1 MVRFMIMRFFFLFLC
16 IFPYAVKAD
25 HYYGGYIT
33 YKHISGQTYEV
44 TLVTYAD
51 NDKENSDR
59 DSVDVIW
66 GDGVKEYI
74 QRVNNLGNGETVF
87 PGIKKNI
94 YKGIHTYEDFGNY
107 QLVFIDDFRPLDI
120 DNIAQGKSGSTLL
133 YFDAIIPVHDITK
146 FCKNNAPGFLT
157 EPFMTGLEGQPFRL
171 SLTHYDIDGDSLSF
185 KLVDPKVRKDVAVP
199 GYYKPNGVKIDAKTG
214 LFSWEFAEAG
224 RYVFA
229 YEIEEYR
236 NNQLIG
242 SSIAD
247 FPVFISDDVKGK
259 GGFSTIEGVND
270 NAYLFDGPELIN
282 VNIAYENDEADSV
295 FIEVYHALNTHF
307 SVSENTVSNGQQA
320 FDSLTINYFGNDY
333 AQGNHIVTFRA
344 GNIYGSD
351 TIFDYSSFIL
361 STASDTTWGCSVPKD
376 LKDVV
381 EITPIVK
388 QFDVTPN
395 LFDNSV
401 WINVGEDYENI
412 QVEVFD
418 LRGRLVSK
426 EENPEAQTFK
436 MELTT
441 LRSGMYFF
449 RLLRKDKLLTVIRS
463 VKK

>member
-1 MVRFMIMRFFFLFLC
+1 M
-16 IFPYAVKAD
+16 
-25 HYYGGYIT
+25 
-33 YKHISGQTYEV
+33 
-44 TLVTYAD
+44 
-51 NDKENSDR
+51 
-59 DSVDVIW
+59 
-66 GDGVKEYI
+66 
-74 QRVNNLGNGETVF
+74 
-87 PGIKKNI
+87 
-94 YKGIHTYEDFGNY
+94 
-107 QLVFIDDFRPLDI
+107 
-120 DNIAQGKSGSTLL
+120 
-133 YFDAIIPVHDITK
+133 
-146 FCKNNAPGFLT
+146 
-157 EPFMTGLEGQPFRL
+157 
-171 SLTHYDIDGDSLSF
+171 
-185 KLVDPKVRKDVAVP
+185 
-199 GYYKPNGVKIDAKTG
+199 
-214 LFSWEFAEAG
+214 
-224 RYVFA
+224 FA

-333 AQGNHIVTFRA
+333 AQGNHIITFRA

-395 LFDNSV
+395 LFD
-401 WINVGEDYENI
+401 WDP
-412 QVEVFD
+412 F
-418 LRGRLVSK
+418 LV
-426 EENPEAQTFK
+426 
-436 MELTT
+436 
-441 LRSGMYFF
+441 
-449 RLLRKDKLLTVIRS
+449 VIS
-463 VKK
+463 ITPLPALEP